1 MIKPMIPQNAK
12 PFTLCCML
20 LIIISLTV
28 PAYAEVIS
36 LKTDKPLYKK
46 NSDTE
51 MIFTGTA
58 EEKDISEIVT
68 VVIYDPGN
76 NFVKPVHSG
85 IVSSDK
91 TFEVKISGKD
101 FSKFTSHG
109 IYNATAF
116 MTYQQKV
123 EGLSITFD
131 FSLDGSPVYHP
142 NTQSTPT
149 SQSTS
154 TPTPTPSQTTT
165 PTQQSEDDSD
175 GKSIQE
181 KIQERIDAAKKQGSQ
196 TDTTDSTE
204 KSIEDKI
211 QERIDAAKKQD
222 STGGVKPTGNT
233 TTPNEKPD
241 PIGSN
246 NTTSLDSSILYP
258 LIGLGAAA
266 AVGITVYGM
275 KHKPK
280 FMTRE
285 VSENVSTEQIQHTD
299 STTPHEEDY
308 ALMILKNR
316 LAKGE
321 ITVEEFNE
329 LKRALQES

>member
-1 MIKPMIPQNAK
+1 M
-12 PFTLCCML
+12 
-20 LIIISLTV
+20 
-28 PAYAEVIS
+28 PAYAEVVS
-36 LKTDKPLYKK
+36 FKTDKTFYKK
-46 NSDTE
+46 
-51 MIFTGTA
+51 G
-58 EEKDISEIVT
+58 EKITFSGVLEPEDI
-68 VVIYDPGN
+68 N
-76 NFVKPVHSG
+76 A
-85 IVSSDK
+85 IVSIRVKDSHGTLAVFRQTFSDIDQNFK
-91 TFEVKISGKD
+91 LDIDTSNRD
-101 FSKFTSHG
+101 FHFDTHG

-116 MTYQQKV
+116 LNNLANGMT
-123 EGLSITFD
+123 ITFD

-142 NTQSTPT
+142 NTQPTTPQPTPT
-149 SQSTS
+149 S
-154 TPTPTPSQTTT
+154 TPTPSQTTT
-165 PTQQSEDDSD
+165 PTQQPEDDSD

-181 KIQERIDAAKKQGSQ
+181 KIQERIDAAKKQGSD
-196 TDTTDSTE
+196 TDTTDSE
-204 KSIEDKI
+204 KSIEEKI

-222 STGGVKPTGNT
+222 TTDEVKPTGNT

-258 LIGLGAAA
+258 VVGLGAAA
-266 AVGITVYGM
+266 AIGITVYGM

-280 FMTRE
+280 FMARD

-299 STTPHEEDY
+299 SSTPHEEDY